1 MLIDTEE
8 TFRAYHRELRARL
21 ELALDSLEDDAE
33 DGGAIGSAV
42 LSSLAED
49 FRVYVEANESSLYPA
64 VAPLVRSAEQVMAP
78 MLMDVRAIE
87 DFAMEGDR
95 TALEA
100 LTASDDGR
108 RARARRIRLLA
119 AHAEAVI
126 RLHLEKLERIYLP
139 LLAELSEEQRGG
151 VLAETAASYG
161 APLRW
166 PEAPPSMGRHHG
178 SGSGPE
184 VETPQQRPEPAA
196 SPAPASG
203 SSGG

>member
-1 MLIDTEE
+1 VLIDTEE
-8 TFRAYHRELRARL
+8 TFRAYHCELRARL
-21 ELALDSLEDDAE
+21 ELALDSLEDDVE

-64 VAPLVRSAEQVMAP
+64 VAPLVRTAEQVMAP

-139 LLAELSEEQRGG
+139 LLAELSEEERGV

-166 PEAPPSMGRHHG
+166 PEAPPPMGRHHG

-184 VETPQQRPEPAA
+184 VETSQRPEPTA